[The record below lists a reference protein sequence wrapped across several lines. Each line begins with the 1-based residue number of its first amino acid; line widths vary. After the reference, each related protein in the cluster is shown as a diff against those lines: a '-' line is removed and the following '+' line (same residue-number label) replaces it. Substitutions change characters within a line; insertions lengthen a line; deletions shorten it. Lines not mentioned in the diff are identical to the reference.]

1 MRFCCDEQ
9 CEQGRNCP
17 AKPPTVPDWCDAF
30 ALGVCVVSFVTIVL
44 FLVFRP

>member
-17 AKPPTVPDWCDAF
+17 SRTIPDWFDGF
-30 ALGVCVVSFVTIVL
+30 ALGICATALIVILVMMFV
-44 FLVFRP
+44 

>member
-17 AKPPTVPDWCDAF
+17 SRTIPDWFDGF
-30 ALGVCVVSFVTIVL
+30 ALGISATALIVILVMMFV
-44 FLVFRP
+44 